1 MFAEVQGREI
11 DFSPTILTST
21 LNVTNSDD
29 QINTLT
35 DVFCLY
41 KGENPNDTNCIQLE
55 NAFVTS
61 LTETGATQNG
71 FAIQEFF
78 INLKLKNGQTLPA
91 SGDDEPTYK
100 LRVKSRPLSRERLS
114 LRGLQPDPLDPN
126 TDLSFVSTNGFKI
139 SKTSIISLELN
150 NAI

>member
-1 MFAEVQGREI
+1 M
-11 DFSPTILTST
+11 
-21 LNVTNSDD
+21 TNSDD

-78 INLKLKNGQTLPA
+78 KIFHIFLESLLLN
-91 SGDDEPTYK
+91 
-100 LRVKSRPLSRERLS
+100 VVPL
-114 LRGLQPDPLDPN
+114 Q
-126 TDLSFVSTNGFKI
+126 
-139 SKTSIISLELN
+139 
-150 NAI
+150 